1 MDEYVTDCQA
11 RSEMVKMLVLAS
23 VPEKKEFPKYWCV
36 RKFIFSQGLNGVF
49 GENLNEATLKVI
61 SA

>member
-23 VPEKKEFPKYWCV
+23 VPEKNSKILVCEEIYIPS
-36 RKFIFSQGLNGVF
+36 RVF

>member
-23 VPEKKEFPKYWCV
+23 VPEKNPKYWCV
-36 RKFIFSQGLNGVF
+36 KKFIFSQGLNGVF